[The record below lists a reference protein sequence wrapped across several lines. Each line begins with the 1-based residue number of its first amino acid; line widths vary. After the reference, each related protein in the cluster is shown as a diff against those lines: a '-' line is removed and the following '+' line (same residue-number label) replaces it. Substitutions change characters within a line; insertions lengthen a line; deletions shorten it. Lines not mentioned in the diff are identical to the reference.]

1 MSEARQVTKEMIQ
14 KTLSYRY
21 YIYFAVALAYF
32 LVYFHRTSTAVMATD
47 LTAAFG
53 IAPTAIG
60 LFGSMYFY
68 AYAIGQLPAG
78 ILADKW
84 GIRNTMSVFVLIA
97 GAGALLFAAAQTF
110 TMALI
115 ARFLVGLGVGF
126 IYVPA
131 MKFLADWFK
140 KNEFA
145 TYSGVLLAVG
155 NVGSLA
161 STAPLVA
168 LIAAIGWR
176 SSMSAVGVA
185 SLVVAV
191 LLFLVVRN
199 KPVNVGGAT
208 IEEIQELPPASAQ
221 PIGIG
226 ASVGALV
233 KSYTFW
239 TVAAMFFVLYG
250 TIMGFQGLWASPY
263 LMNVYG
269 LTKAQAGAILMMIPI
284 GMIFGCPI
292 AGIVADKLIPSK
304 KRVVQIGVILNIL
317 TWIPL
322 VFMIDS
328 MSLGTIRILLFVY
341 GFFAGWFVV
350 MYANLK
356 EHIDLR
362 MSGTATGFLNFF
374 VFAGGAV
381 YQQVM
386 GVIVEAAPVTNKV
399 IATSGF
405 KNAFLLCLVTL
416 IAALLFYSTQKEHQD
431 KVVVR

>member
-1 MSEARQVTKEMIQ
+1 M
-14 KTLSYRY
+14 
-21 YIYFAVALAYF
+21 
-32 LVYFHRTSTAVMATD
+32 TSV
-47 LTAAFG
+47 G
-53 IAPTAIG
+53 IA
-60 LFGSMYFY
+60 SM
-68 AYAIGQLPAG
+68 
-78 ILADKW
+78 
-84 GIRNTMSVFVLIA
+84 
-97 GAGALLFAAAQTF
+97 
-110 TMALI
+110 
-115 ARFLVGLGVGF
+115 
-126 IYVPA
+126 
-131 MKFLADWFK
+131 
-140 KNEFA
+140 
-145 TYSGVLLAVG
+145 
-155 NVGSLA
+155 
-161 STAPLVA
+161 
-168 LIAAIGWR
+168 
-176 SSMSAVGVA
+176 
-185 SLVVAV
+185 VVCV

-199 KPVNVGGAT
+199 KPTNVGGAT
-208 IEEIQELPPASAQ
+208 IEEIQKLPAVSTTPL
-221 PIGIG
+221 GIG
-226 ASVGALV
+226 ESVGILV

-292 AGIVADKLIPSK
+292 SGVIADKFIHSK
-304 KRVVQIGVILNIL
+304 KRVVQIGVLLNIL

-328 MSLGTIRILLFVY
+328 MSLGTIRILMFVY
-341 GFFAGWFVV
+341 GFFGGWFVV

-386 GVIVEAAPVTNKV
+386 GAIVEAAPVTNKI

-405 KNAFLLCLVTL
+405 KNSFMLCLVTL
-416 IAALLFYSTQKEHQD
+416 IIALVFYSTQKEHGGS
-431 KVVVR
+431 R

>member
-1 MSEARQVTKEMIQ
+1 MAQAKEITQAAIQ

-21 YIYFAVALAYF
+21 VIYFFVALAYF
-32 LVYFHRTSTAVMATD
+32 LVYFHRTSTAVMSTD

-97 GAGALLFAAAQTF
+97 GLGAFLFAAAGSF
-110 TMALI
+110 NMALV

-126 IYVPA
+126 VYVPA
-131 MKFLADWFK
+131 MRFLADWFK
-140 KNEFA
+140 KDEFA
-145 TYSGVLLAVG
+145 TYSGLLLAVG
-155 NVGSLA
+155 NAGSLA

-176 SSMSAVGVA
+176 SSMTSVGVA

-191 LLFLVVRN
+191 FLYMFVRN
-199 KPVNVGGAT
+199 RPTDVGGAT
-208 IEEIQELPPASAQ
+208 IADIQGLPPVKTT
-221 PIGIG
+221 PMGIG
-226 ASVGALV
+226 ESLSILV

-239 TVAAMFFVLYG
+239 TIAAMFFVLYG

-269 LTKAQAGAILMMIPI
+269 LTKAQAGNLLMMIPL

-292 AGIVADKLIPSK
+292 SGVIADKVIKSK
-304 KRVVQIGVILNIL
+304 KKVVMLGVFLNIL

-322 VFMIDS
+322 IFIIDS
-328 MSLGTIRILLFVY
+328 MSLGTIRILLFIY

-386 GVIVEAAPVTNKV
+386 GVIVQKAPVVNKI

-405 KNAFLLCLVTL
+405 KNAFMLCLVTL
-416 IAALLFYSTQKEHQD
+416 IIALVFYATQKEHEGTH
-431 KVVVR
+431 

>member
-1 MSEARQVTKEMIQ
+1 MSEARQVTKDMIQ
-14 KTLSYRY
+14 KTISYRY

-47 LTAAFG
+47 LTAAFN

-84 GIRNTMSVFVLIA
+84 GIRNTMSVFVLLA
-97 GAGALLFAAAQTF
+97 GIGAIMFGMSQTF
-110 TMALI
+110 SMALV

-131 MKFLADWFK
+131 MKFLADWFR

-155 NVGSLA
+155 NIGSLA

-176 SSMSAVGVA
+176 NSMTSVGIA
-185 SLVVAV
+185 SLVVCV

-199 KPVNVGGAT
+199 KPVDVGGAT
-208 IEEIQELPPASAQ
+208 VEEIQDLPPANPH
-221 PIGIG
+221 PIGIA

-239 TVAAMFFVLYG
+239 TVAVMFFVLYG

-269 LTKAQAGAILMMIPI
+269 LTKAEAGKILMMIPI

-292 AGIVADKLIPSK
+292 SGIIADKVIRSK
-304 KRVVQIGVILNIL
+304 KKVVMLGVTLNIL

-328 MSLGTIRILLFVY
+328 MSLGLIRVLMFIY
-341 GFFAGWFVV
+341 GFFGGWFVV

-386 GVIVEAAPVTNKV
+386 GVIVEAAPVANKI

-416 IAALLFYSTQKEHQD
+416 IAALLFYATQKEHQD
-431 KVVVR
+431 KVLI